1 MDARRANDRIA
12 EKAQQLR
19 FLSRVPMMCECDT
32 PGCRTIVMIGL
43 DEFAEIRRDSN
54 NFLIAPGHQLEGAEL
69 QQETPTYTI
78 RRRNGEGNGRQR
90 SA

>member
-19 FLSRVPMMCECDT
+19 FLSRAPMMCECDK
-32 PGCRTIVMIGL
+32 PGCRTIVMISL
-43 DEFAEIRRDSN
+43 DEFAEIRRDPN

-69 QQETPTYTI
+69 QRETPAYTI
-78 RRRNGEGNGRQR
+78 RRRNGESNGRQR